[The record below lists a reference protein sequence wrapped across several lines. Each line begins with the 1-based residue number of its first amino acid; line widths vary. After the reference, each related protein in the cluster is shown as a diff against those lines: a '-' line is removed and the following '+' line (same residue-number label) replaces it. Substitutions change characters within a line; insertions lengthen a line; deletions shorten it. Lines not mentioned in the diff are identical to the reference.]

1 MLQAQNLSDY
11 TWENRLIVLVDT
23 GLETSAMRSQLKIL
37 EAKTDELNERDL
49 LLFQLTPKTLVSVS
63 PNGKKIM
70 LPTTETYRSLS
81 IPIDFKGI
89 ILIGKDGGVKLK
101 KSFEVPAA
109 DIFAVIDG
117 MPMRKSEIRNK
128 KKG

>member
-11 TWENRLIVLVDT
+11 KWENRLIVLVDT
-23 GLETSAMRSQLKIL
+23 GLKTNAMRSQLKIL
-37 EAKTDELNERDL
+37 EAEADELKERDL
-49 LLFQLTPKTLVSVS
+49 LLFQLTPKTLVS
-63 PNGKKIM
+63 PNGKEIM
-70 LPTTETYRSLS
+70 LSTTEIYRSLS

-101 KSFEVPAA
+101 KPFEVPAA